1 MNSLIRYFDRGV
13 AKSVAEH
20 NQSNSKNLMLVLI
33 MMKFHGVNDRYAAKQ
48 TNWPM
53 IYYITLHILIKH
65 LEKHIN
71 NKPVNRAL
79 TEY

>member
-48 TNWPM
+48 TNWPDD
-53 IYYITLHILIKH
+53 ILYYTAYPYKASRKAHKQ
-65 LEKHIN
+65 
-71 NKPVNRAL
+71 
-79 TEY
+79 